1 MPQYPRKQ
9 KIQRLRG
16 GFKRALPI
24 ENYNKLVHFVIVDK
38 LLKPCPGDYVCYRYY
53 KTCIGVATSEPDI
66 NEWLELHD
74 SAPRTTVNTKYGRK
88 GKVLEQAIQ
97 NGYSKFGTVEGVMQT
112 SEQLQDEIM
121 RCLEDGETVS
131 FGHAEG
137 SANCSLHANAFIIS
151 DLTATSFKI
160 KETNQI
166 NILNLFP
173 VLLRN
178 L

>member
-121 RCLEDGETVS
+121 RCLEDGETLSSIGKRLGCTVPNV
-131 FGHAEG
+131 HY
-137 SANCSLHANAFIIS
+137 H
-151 DLTATSFKI
+151 KRKY
-160 KETNQI
+160 KERMAKELEVDKT
-166 NILNLFP
+166 
-173 VLLRN
+173 
-178 L
+178 